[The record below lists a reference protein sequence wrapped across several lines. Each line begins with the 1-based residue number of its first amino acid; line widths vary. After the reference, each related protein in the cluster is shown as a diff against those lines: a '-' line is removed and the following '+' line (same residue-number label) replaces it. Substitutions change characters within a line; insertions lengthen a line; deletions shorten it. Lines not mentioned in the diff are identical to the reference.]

1 MLHFDITLRP
11 VGGSLQRGLKP
22 TALPAGLATLL
33 RGAALTAALA
43 AALQGFTPGA
53 QAQTQQQVPAQ
64 GQVPQSQV
72 PQTPV
77 PQTPVPQGQAPAV
90 QGTPA
95 QRFGDWMQRC
105 TPDPPPQ
112 ASPPAAGKQ
121 EVCFLIQ
128 QVSDRNT
135 QNPILKITIGFFGPQ
150 RQAGAVI
157 AMPLGV
163 PLTQGV
169 QLSVD
174 GAEIRQVPFQV
185 CRRDGCTAFV
195 PLDEPAISAFKAGAQ
210 AVATV
215 DNGQGEGLNLPISL
229 AGFTAGYGSIQ

>member
-1 MLHFDITLRP
+1 MPHFDIKLRP

-64 GQVPQSQV
+64 SQA
-72 PQTPV
+72 

-90 QGTPA
+90 QGTPD

-105 TPDPPPQ
+105 TPNPPPQ
-112 ASPPAAGKQ
+112 ASPPSAGKQ